1 MEINIKNINTMKLNI
16 KERLMMLELLPEK
29 GALLTMTNKRNIIKK
44 VDFSSEEI
52 ETFEIKQNEKG
63 ITWKNEEKPKDV
75 DFNSE
80 ELKLLKDSVDEL
92 DKNNSITD
100 AIFDLCVKIKEA

>member
-1 MEINIKNINTMKLNI
+1 
-16 KERLMMLELLPEK
+16 
-29 GALLTMTNKRNIIKK
+29 MTNKRNIIKK

-52 ETFEIKQNEKG
+52 ETFEIKQTEKG
-63 ITWKNEEKPKDV
+63 ITWKNEEKLKDV

-92 DKNNSITD
+92 DKNNAITD
-100 AIFDLCVKIKEA
+100 YLFDLCIKIKEA

>member
-1 MEINIKNINTMKLNI
+1 METHKNINTMKLNI

>member
-1 MEINIKNINTMKLNI
+1 LETHKNINTMKLNI

>member
-1 MEINIKNINTMKLNI
+1 METHKNINTMKLNI

-92 DKNNSITD
+92 DKNNAITD
-100 AIFDLCVKIKEA
+100 YLFDLCIKIKEA

>member
-1 MEINIKNINTMKLNI
+1 MKLNI

-63 ITWKNEEKPKDV
+63 ITWKNEEKSKDV

>member
-1 MEINIKNINTMKLNI
+1 MKLNI

-52 ETFEIKQNEKG
+52 ETFEIKQTEKS

-92 DKNNSITD
+92 DKNNAITD
-100 AIFDLCVKIKEA
+100 YLFDLCIKIKEA

>member
-1 MEINIKNINTMKLNI
+1 LETHKNINTMKLNI

-63 ITWKNEEKPKDV
+63 ITWKNEEKSKDV

>member
-52 ETFEIKQNEKG
+52 ETFEIKQTEKG

-92 DKNNSITD
+92 DKNNAITD
-100 AIFDLCVKIKEA
+100 YLFDLCIKIKEA

>member
-1 MEINIKNINTMKLNI
+1 MKLNI

-52 ETFEIKQNEKG
+52 ETFEIKQTEKG
-63 ITWKNEEKPKDV
+63 ITWKNEEKSKDV

-92 DKNNSITD
+92 DKNNAITD
-100 AIFDLCVKIKEA
+100 YLFDLCIKIKEA